1 MVIMERL
8 KDGDIRC
15 RLKNKNYL
23 TLLRLIGIKNKF
35 SVKYANMSKRKI
47 KRKNRKVINKTQA
60 GDIDKL
66 FFWLVLLLVFIGLV
80 AISSAGIV
88 VSQVKFGDPYH
99 YFKHQLF
106 YGAIPG
112 LIAMLIVSRINYNL
126 WRKMAA
132 PFFIGAIIALVLV
145 LVSSHGLE
153 LKGAKRWIML
163 GPVSFQ
169 PTEMVKLA
177 VIVYLAALLAKKGK
191 KIKDFSE
198 SFIPFAVAMGL
209 VGGLILL
216 QPDVGTL
223 GAILFIALTMF
234 FLAGAAFKHII
245 GLIAV
250 GIGLLAVMIKLE
262 PYRMNRFLAFVDP
275 SIDPQ
280 GIGWQVKQA
289 AIAVGSGGIFGVGLG
304 HSHQKFSYLP
314 EVVGDSIFAIIAEEI
329 GMIGAG
335 LIVLLFV
342 TLALRGFQLAKK
354 APDRFSSFLIFG
366 VSLWIIFQAFINIM
380 AIIGLMPLTG
390 ITLPFISYGS
400 TSLIFILIGVGIVLN
415 ISRYRK

>member
-1 MVIMERL
+1 M
-8 KDGDIRC
+8 
-15 RLKNKNYL
+15 
-23 TLLRLIGIKNKF
+23 
-35 SVKYANMSKRKI
+35 AKRKKI
-47 KRKNRKVINKTQA
+47 KRKTRRVKNKVQA
-60 GDIDKL
+60 GNVDRIFL
-66 FFWLVLLLVFIGLV
+66 WLVLVLVFIGLV

-88 VSQVKFGDPYH
+88 VSQSKFGDPYH

-112 LIAMLIVSRINYNL
+112 LIAMLVVSKINYNL
-126 WRKMAA
+126 WKKAA
-132 PFFIGAIIALVLV
+132 VPFFIAAVITLVLV

-153 LKGAKRWIML
+153 LKGAKRWVML

-177 VIVYLAALLAKKGK
+177 VIVYLAALLAKKGR

-198 SFIPFAVAMGL
+198 SLVPFTVAMGV

-216 QPDVGTL
+216 QPDVGSL
-223 GAILFIALTMF
+223 GAIMFIALTMF
-234 FLAGAAFKHII
+234 FLAGASLKHII
-245 GLIAV
+245 SLIAT
-250 GIGLLAVMIKLE
+250 GIGLLAIMIKLE
-262 PYRMNRFLAFVDP
+262 PYRMNRFLAFMDP

-289 AIAVGSGGIFGVGLG
+289 AIAVGNGGIFGVGLG

-314 EVVGDSIFAIIAEEI
+314 EVVGDSIFAIIAEEV

-335 LIVLLFV
+335 IIVILFV
-342 TLALRGFQLAKK
+342 MLALRGFRLAKK
-354 APDRFSSFLIFG
+354 APDRFSAYLIFG

-400 TSLIFILIGVGIVLN
+400 TSLIFVLVGVGIVLN
-415 ISRYRK
+415 ISRFDKSK

>member
-1 MVIMERL
+1 MVRKKI
-8 KDGDIRC
+8 KIRSK
-15 RLKNKNYL
+15 RSRKLGRRNRKGKNKL
-23 TLLRLIGIKNKF
+23 QTRGLD
-35 SVKYANMSKRKI
+35 
-47 KRKNRKVINKTQA
+47 KVF
-60 GDIDKL
+60 L
-66 FFWLVLLLVFIGLV
+66 WLVLVLVFIGLV
-80 AISSAGIV
+80 SISSAGIA
-88 VSQVKFGDPYH
+88 VSQAKFGDPYH

-112 LIAMLIVSRINYNL
+112 LIAMFIVSKVNYNL
-126 WRKMAA
+126 WRKAA
-132 PFFIGAIIALVLV
+132 VPFLVVAIISLVLA

-177 VIVYLAALLAKKGK
+177 VIVYLASLLAKKGR

-198 SFIPFAVAMGL
+198 SLVPFIVVMGVVGVL
-209 VGGLILL
+209 VIL
-216 QPDVGTL
+216 QPDVGSL
-223 GAILFIALTMF
+223 GAISFIALVMF
-234 FLAGAAFKHII
+234 FLAGASLKHIAGLVAI
-245 GLIAV
+245 GIA
-250 GIGLLAVMIKLE
+250 GLAVMIKLE

-275 SIDPQ
+275 TIDPQ

-314 EVVGDSIFAIIAEEI
+314 EVVGDSIFAIIAEEV
-329 GMIGAG
+329 GMVGAVVV
-335 LIVLLFV
+335 VLLFAM
-342 TLALRGFQLAKK
+342 LALRGFRLARK
-354 APDRFSSFLIFG
+354 APDRFSSYLILG

-400 TSLIFILIGVGIVLN
+400 TSLIFILVGVGIVLN
-415 ISRYRK
+415 ISRFDKSR

>member
-1 MVIMERL
+1 M
-8 KDGDIRC
+8 
-15 RLKNKNYL
+15 
-23 TLLRLIGIKNKF
+23 
-35 SVKYANMSKRKI
+35 AKRKKI
-47 KRKNRKVINKTQA
+47 KRKNRKVINRTQA
-60 GDIDKL
+60 GDVDKL
-66 FFWLVLLLVFIGLV
+66 FFWLVVVLVFIGLV

-88 VSQVKFGDPYH
+88 VSQAKFGDPYH

-126 WRKMAA
+126 WRKMAV
-132 PFFIGAIIALVLV
+132 PFFVVAVLSLIAVLI
-145 LVSSHGLE
+145 SSHGLE
-153 LKGAKRWIML
+153 LKGAKRWVML

-177 VIVYLAALLAKKGK
+177 VIVYLASLLAKKGK
-191 KIKDFSE
+191 EIKNFSE
-198 SFIPFAVAMGL
+198 SLIPFAVAMGL

-216 QPDVGTL
+216 QPDVGSL
-223 GAILFIALTMF
+223 GAIMFIALTMF
-234 FLAGAAFKHII
+234 FLAGASFKHIVSLVAI
-245 GLIAV
+245 GIALL
-250 GIGLLAVMIKLE
+250 GIMIKLE
-262 PYRMNRFLAFVDP
+262 PYRMNRFLAFIDP

-314 EVVGDSIFAIIAEEI
+314 EVVGDSIFAIIAEEV

-335 LIVLLFV
+335 VIVLVFV
-342 TLALRGFQLAKK
+342 MLALRGFRLARK
-354 APDRFSSFLIFG
+354 APDRFSSFLVLG

-400 TSLIFILIGVGIVLN
+400 TSLIFVLVGVGIVLN
-415 ISRYRK
+415 ISRYRKV

>member
-1 MVIMERL
+1 M
-8 KDGDIRC
+8 
-15 RLKNKNYL
+15 
-23 TLLRLIGIKNKF
+23 T
-35 SVKYANMSKRKI
+35 KRKI
-47 KRKNRKVINKTQA
+47 KRKVHSRRTSKRVKRKTRKVKNKIQV
-60 GDIDKL
+60 GKVDKIFL
-66 FFWLVLLLVFIGLV
+66 WLVLVLVFIGLV

-88 VSQVKFGDPYH
+88 VSQAKFGDPYH

-112 LIAMLIVSRINYNL
+112 LTAMLIVSRVNYNL
-126 WRKMAA
+126 WRKAA
-132 PFFIGAIIALVLV
+132 VPFFIAAVVALVLV

-153 LKGAKRWIML
+153 LKGAKRWVML

-177 VIVYLAALLAKKGK
+177 VIVYLASLLAKKGRQ
-191 KIKDFSE
+191 IKDFSE
-198 SFIPFAVAMGL
+198 SLIPFAVAMGI
-209 VGGLILL
+209 VGILILL
-216 QPDVGTL
+216 QPDVGSL
-223 GAILFIALTMF
+223 GAIMFIALTMF
-234 FLAGAAFKHII
+234 FLAGASLKHIAS
-245 GLIAV
+245 LIAI

-289 AIAVGSGGIFGVGLG
+289 AIAVGNGGIFGVGLG

-329 GMIGAG
+329 GMVGSGI
-335 LIVLLFV
+335 IVVLFV
-342 TLALRGFQLAKK
+342 LLALRGFRLAKK
-354 APDRFSSFLIFG
+354 APDRFSSFLILG

-390 ITLPFISYGS
+390 ITLPFVSYGS
-400 TSLIFILIGVGIVLN
+400 TSLIFILVGVGIVLN
-415 ISRYRK
+415 ISRFCRT

>member
-1 MVIMERL
+1 MARR
-8 KDGDIRC
+8 K
-15 RLKNKNYL
+15 
-23 TLLRLIGIKNKF
+23 
-35 SVKYANMSKRKI
+35 KI
-47 KRKNRKVINKTQA
+47 KRKIRKVKGKIQS
-60 GDIDKL
+60 GSVDKMFL
-66 FFWLVLLLVFIGLV
+66 WLVLILVFVGLV
-80 AISSAGIV
+80 AMSSAGIV
-88 VSQVKFGDPYH
+88 VSQTKFGDPYY

-112 LIAMLIVSRINYNL
+112 LVAMFVVSKINYNL
-126 WRKMAA
+126 WKKMAV
-132 PFFIGAIIALVLV
+132 PFFVGAIIALILV

-177 VIVYLAALLAKKGK
+177 IIVYLAALLAKKGK

-198 SFIPFAVAMGL
+198 SFVPFSVAMGI

-234 FLAGAAFKHII
+234 FLSGAAFKHIVS
-245 GLIAV
+245 LIAV
-250 GIGLLAVMIKLE
+250 GIGLLAIMIKLE

-289 AIAVGSGGIFGVGLG
+289 AIAVGSGGLFGVGLG

-335 LIVLLFV
+335 VIVLLFV
-342 TLALRGFQLAKK
+342 MLALRGFRLAKK
-354 APDRFSSFLIFG
+354 APDRFAAFLIFG

-400 TSLIFILIGVGIVLN
+400 TSLIFVLIGVGIVLN
-415 ISRYRK
+415 ISRYQKGQ

>member
-1 MVIMERL
+1 M
-8 KDGDIRC
+8 
-15 RLKNKNYL
+15 
-23 TLLRLIGIKNKF
+23 
-35 SVKYANMSKRKI
+35 AKRKKI
-47 KRKNRKVINKTQA
+47 KRSKNGRKTRPRRVTHRVIKQA
-60 GDIDKL
+60 GNVDKIFL
-66 FFWLVLLLVFIGLV
+66 WLVLVLVFIGLV
-80 AISSAGIV
+80 SISSAGIV
-88 VSQVKFGDPYH
+88 VSQAKFGDPYH

-106 YGAIPG
+106 YGAMPG
-112 LIAMLIVSRINYNL
+112 LIAMFIVSKVNYNL
-126 WRKMAA
+126 WRKLAA
-132 PFFIGAIIALVLV
+132 PFFISAVITLVLV

-153 LKGAKRWIML
+153 LKGAKRWVML

-177 VIVYLAALLAKKGK
+177 VIVYLASLLAKKGRQ
-191 KIKDFSE
+191 IKDFSD
-198 SFIPFAVAMGL
+198 SLVPFTVAMGI

-223 GAILFIALTMF
+223 GAIMFIALAMF
-234 FLAGAAFKHII
+234 FLAGASLKHIAS
-245 GLIAV
+245 LIAI
-250 GIGLLAVMIKLE
+250 GIGLLVVMIKLE
-262 PYRMNRFLAFVDP
+262 PYRMNRFLAFMDS

-289 AIAVGSGGIFGVGLG
+289 AIAVGNGGIFGVGLG

-329 GMIGAG
+329 GMVGAG
-335 LIVLLFV
+335 VIVILFV
-342 TLALRGFQLAKK
+342 MLALRGFRLAKK
-354 APDRFSSFLIFG
+354 APDRFSSFLILG

-400 TSLIFILIGVGIVLN
+400 TSLIFILVGVGIVLN
-415 ISRYRK
+415 ISRFDKSR

>member
-1 MVIMERL
+1 MV
-8 KDGDIRC
+8 
-15 RLKNKNYL
+15 
-23 TLLRLIGIKNKF
+23 
-35 SVKYANMSKRKI
+35 KRKI
-47 KRKNRKVINKTQA
+47 KRKNRSRRASKLVKRKTRRVKNKTQA
-60 GDIDKL
+60 GNMDKIFL
-66 FFWLVLLLVFIGLV
+66 WLVLILVFIGLV

-88 VSQVKFGDPYH
+88 VSQTKFGDPYH

-112 LIAMLIVSRINYNL
+112 LMAMFIVSRINYNL
-126 WRKMAA
+126 WKKAA
-132 PFFIGAIIALVLV
+132 VPFFIAAVITLVLV

-153 LKGAKRWIML
+153 LKGAKRWVML

-177 VIVYLAALLAKKGK
+177 VIVYLALLLAKKGK

-198 SFIPFAVAMGL
+198 SLIPFMIAMGI
-209 VGGLILL
+209 VSVLILL

-223 GAILFIALTMF
+223 GAILFIALAMF
-234 FLAGAAFKHII
+234 FLAGASFKHII
-245 GLIAV
+245 GLV
-250 GIGLLAVMIKLE
+250 TGGMGLLVIMIKLE
-262 PYRMNRFLAFVDP
+262 PYRMNRFLAFMDP

-314 EVVGDSIFAIIAEEI
+314 EVVGDSIFAIVAEEI
-329 GMIGAG
+329 GMVGAVV
-335 LIVLLFV
+335 IVLLFAA
-342 TLALRGFQLAKK
+342 LAMRGFRLAKK
-354 APDRFSSFLIFG
+354 APDRFSSFLVLG

-400 TSLIFILIGVGIVLN
+400 TSLIFVLIGVGIVLN
-415 ISRYRK
+415 ISRYRKR